1 MITWGFVPSYSDAA
15 VNNVAFTQNGR
26 TFIAAYIFVG
36 GASGDIVWENN
47 QGEAQW
53 FPGSLLGQS
62 YILGAQRILS
72 SGTVNSIPRLT
83 TATGIIWFAINQLT
97 NAP

>member
-1 MITWGFVPSYSDAA
+1 MITWGFPPSYSDA
-15 VNNVAFTQNGR
+15 VTNDTYFTSNGL
-26 TFIAAYIFVG
+26 TLLAAYVYVS

-47 QGEAQW
+47 KGQAQW
-53 FPGSLLGQS
+53 LPAVLSGQT

-72 SGTVNSIPRLT
+72 SGTVNGTTRTT
-83 TATGIIWFAINQLT
+83 TATGLVWMAINQLN